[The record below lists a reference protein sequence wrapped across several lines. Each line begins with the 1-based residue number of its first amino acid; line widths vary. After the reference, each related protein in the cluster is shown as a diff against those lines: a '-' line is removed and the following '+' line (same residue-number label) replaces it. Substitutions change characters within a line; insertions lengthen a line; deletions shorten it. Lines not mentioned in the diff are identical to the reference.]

1 MLTGRKR
8 KNKMGEGGRKE
19 KGREGGTGEGRKKE
33 AEGRK
38 GVQRCSG
45 PGNVTCV

>member
-8 KNKMGEGGRKE
+8 KNKMGGG
-19 KGREGGTGEGRKKE
+19 GPGGGKKE

-45 PGNVTCV
+45 PGNVTCI

>member
-1 MLTGRKR
+1 MLTGRTR
-8 KNKMGEGGRKE
+8 KNKMGEGGKE
-19 KGREGGTGEGRKKE
+19 GKREGGRDGGGKKE